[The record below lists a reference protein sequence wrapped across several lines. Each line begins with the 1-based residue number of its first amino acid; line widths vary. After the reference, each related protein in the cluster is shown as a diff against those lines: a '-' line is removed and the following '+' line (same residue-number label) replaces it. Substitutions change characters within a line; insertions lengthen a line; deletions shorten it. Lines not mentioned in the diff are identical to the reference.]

1 MGKESACNAGDL
13 GSMAGWGSSSGEG
26 DGKPLQYC
34 LENPMDRGARRAG
47 YSPQGCK
54 ESDTTEQLIQTKQTH
69 NHNATGWQEIQKY
82 LHDSIQSNIMLA
94 FHNLQQRISFKL
106 LEHTENSNKKGWK
119 DSIN

>member
-1 MGKESACNAGDL
+1 
-13 GSMAGWGSSSGEG
+13 MATHSSILAWTGYQG
-26 DGKPLQYC
+26 QR
-34 LENPMDRGARRAG
+34 RGAWWATVYRVA
-47 YSPQGCK
+47 
-54 ESDTTEQLIQTKQTH
+54 ESDTTEQPIQTKQTH
-69 NHNATGWQEIQKY
+69 NRNATGWQEIQKY